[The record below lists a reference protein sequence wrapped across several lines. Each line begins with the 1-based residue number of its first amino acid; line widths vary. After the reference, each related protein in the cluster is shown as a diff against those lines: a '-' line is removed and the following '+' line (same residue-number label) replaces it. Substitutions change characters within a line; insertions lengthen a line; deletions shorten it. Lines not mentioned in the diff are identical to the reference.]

1 MCGGVCGWW
10 GRKRLKHG
18 SGPWAIDGQ
27 VGGQDSSEDPCT
39 YSGDRGERAGES
51 GCSLLSNSTVSG

>member
-1 MCGGVCGWW
+1 M

-39 YSGDRGERAGES
+39 YSGDRGERAGKS